1 MKRAL
6 ISVYDK
12 TGISDFG
19 RELQALGWEIISTGG
34 TYHHLKENG
43 ISVIEVNEVTGF
55 PEMLDGRVKTLNPYI
70 HGGILYRRDR
80 EDDIRLLKEHGI
92 QGIDLIVNT
101 LYPFEQTVSNPSSTH
116 EEIIEKIDIG
126 GPSMLRAAAKN
137 YRFVSVV
144 TDPSDYDRILEEIRV
159 NGDTLPSTRRYLAR
173 KVFNYTAYYDSLIS
187 DYFNRLEGV
196 DYPEYFTLGMR
207 DGTVLRYGENPH
219 QSAAF
224 YKTSGDIAG
233 TLSKAVQLHGKEL
246 SFNNINDANGAL
258 EALKLFEEPCC
269 VGVKH
274 ANPCGIGIGSD
285 LFEAYSK
292 AYACDPVSIF
302 GGILAM
308 NREVDERVAEKI
320 SEFFAEV
327 VIAPS
332 FSEKALEILTQKK
345 NIRLLKIENIFHDD
359 TTAKDMKKVLGGM
372 LLQER
377 DTVLMTE
384 PLKTVTKREP
394 SGKEME
400 DLLFAWKCVKA
411 VKSNGV
417 VMVKDGAT
425 IGIGLGEVNRVW
437 AVEEAIQRSG
447 EEVKGAVLASDAY
460 FPFSDSM
467 EALAKAGVRAV
478 IQPGGSIR
486 DEESIRVADENDMAM
501 VFTNTRHFRH

>member
-6 ISVYDK
+6 ISVFDK
-12 TGISDFG
+12 AGIVDFA
-19 RELQALGWEIISTGG
+19 RALQQMGWEIVSTGG
-34 TYHHLKENG
+34 TYKHLQENG
-43 ISVIEVNEVTGF
+43 VSVIEVNEVTNF
-55 PEMLDGRVKTLNPYI
+55 PEMLDGRVKTLHPYI

-80 EDDIRLLKEHGI
+80 DEDIRILEEHGI
-92 QGIDLIVNT
+92 HGIDLIVNT
-101 LYPFEQTVSNPSSTH
+101 LYPFEETVFNSASTH

-144 TDPSDYDRILEEIRV
+144 IDPSDYPRILDELRHHGE
-159 NGDTLPSTRRYLAR
+159 TLPKTRQYLAR
-173 KVFNYTAYYDSLIS
+173 KVFNYTAYYDSVIS

-196 DYPEYFTLGMR
+196 DYPEFYTVGMR
-207 DGTVLRYGENPH
+207 EGAILRYGENPH

-224 YKTSGDIAG
+224 YKTPGETTG

-274 ANPCGIGIGSD
+274 ANPCGIAIGTD
-285 LFEAYSK
+285 IYEAYCK

-320 SEFFAEV
+320 SKFFAEV
-327 VIAPS
+327 VIAPGY
-332 FSEKALEILTQKK
+332 SERALEILKQKK
-345 NIRLLKIENIFHDD
+345 NIRLLKIDNILHEEPSF
-359 TTAKDMKKVLGGM
+359 KDMKKVLGGM
-372 LLQER
+372 LVQER
-377 DTVLMTE
+377 DTILITE
-384 PLKTVTKREP
+384 PLRTVTRREP

-400 DLLFAWKCVKA
+400 DLMFAWKCVKA

-437 AVEEAIQRSG
+437 AVEEAIVRSG
-447 EEVKGAVLASDAY
+447 EKVKGAVLASDAF
-460 FPFSDSM
+460 FPFSDSI
-467 EALAKAGVRAV
+467 EALARAGVSAV

-486 DEESIRVADENDMAM
+486 DEESIRVADENDMVM